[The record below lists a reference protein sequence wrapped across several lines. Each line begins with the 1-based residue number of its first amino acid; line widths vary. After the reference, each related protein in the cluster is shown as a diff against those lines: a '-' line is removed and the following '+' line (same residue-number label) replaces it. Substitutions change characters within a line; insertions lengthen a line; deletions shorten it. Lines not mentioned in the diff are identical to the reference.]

1 MKVIDKEEHAFI
13 DICIQ
18 SLQVSLPAVFTRSSV
33 DTLLGGVI
41 KSGTLANMKSRGVSA
56 PCICKGRN
64 TVYEKS
70 TFLLWLRKYLE
81 GGIKSLD
88 YYQASGQAKT
98 FNLEN
103 TSR

>member
-1 MKVIDKEEHAFI
+1 MKVTDKEEQAFI
-13 DICIQ
+13 ELCMQ
-18 SLQVSLPAVFTRSSV
+18 SLQVSLPAIFTRRSV

-41 KSGTLANMKSRGVSA
+41 KSGTLANMKSQGVSA

-70 TFLLWLRKYLE
+70 TFLLWLRRYLE
-81 GGIKSLD
+81 GGIKNLD
-88 YYQASGQAKT
+88 YDETKDQVKN